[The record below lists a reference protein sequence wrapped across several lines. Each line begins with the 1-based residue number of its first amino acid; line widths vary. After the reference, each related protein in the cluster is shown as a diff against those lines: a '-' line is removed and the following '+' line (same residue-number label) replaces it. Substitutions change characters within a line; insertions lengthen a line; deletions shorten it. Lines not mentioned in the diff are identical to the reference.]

1 MKPFKH
7 IFLKLCSMGAFVLL
21 AVWLLQ
27 SAKIN
32 SDVDSN
38 NTSTTPTTALSYFDT
53 AAESQSSAVSETDL
67 EPVTIVRVVDGD
79 TVIVENLKNEQI
91 RVRFIGIDT
100 PESVNPDESKN
111 TEEGVAASE
120 YTKSRLIPGNTI
132 YLQYDEQRYDQY
144 DRTLAYIWLQSD
156 VDISDP
162 DDVKSYMYNAEL
174 IISGYAMAKE
184 YPPNTLYSELFTSL
198 EQEYQ

>member
-67 EPVTIVRVVDGD
+67 DPVTIVRVVDGD
-79 TVIVENLKNEQI
+79 TVIVENLKNELI

-156 VDISDP
+156 VDISNP

-174 IISGYAMAKE
+174 IISGYAVAKE

>member
-67 EPVTIVRVVDGD
+67 DPVTIVRVVDGD

-156 VDISDP
+156 VDISNP

-174 IISGYAMAKE
+174 IISGYAVAKE

>member
-67 EPVTIVRVVDGD
+67 DPVTIVRVVDGD

-156 VDISDP
+156 VDISNP
-162 DDVKSYMYNAEL
+162 DNVKSYMYNAEL
-174 IISGYAMAKE
+174 IISGYAVAKE